1 MVRAHFA
8 VTDLVVNGD
17 ESEDVYDFRDV
28 DELSSAQEDGPIV
41 VNVVDTNHA
50 SDAVEFLQ
58 SAKLFMGFLLLV
70 STKSTISAK
79 NPSQPTPARLHGG
92 NSGRPNVS
100 YSQF

>member
-8 VTDLVVNGD
+8 ATDLVVNGD

-28 DELSSAQEDGPIV
+28 DELSSAQEDGLIV

-50 SDAVEFLQ
+50 GDAVEFLQ
-58 SAKLFMGFLLLV
+58 SAKPFPEFFLLV

-79 NPSQPTPARLHGG
+79 NPSQPTPTRLHSS
-92 NSGRPNVS
+92 NSGQSNVS